1 AELGHEI
8 GLGDLFNAPS
18 PAQLANHIQNETPPV
33 TFDKVMLALRP
44 GGTLP
49 PLFCIHPATGLGIAF
64 AALLRHLAV
73 ERPLYA
79 LQARSFADPAAAP
92 ATLEAM
98 VEDYLAEIRKVQPQG
113 PYHLIGWSSGAAIA
127 HAIAVRLQ
135 QQGEA
140 VPLLAS
146 MDGYPAGSP
155 YQALMA
161 FELPSSELQRET
173 RSLVEAYLDAGLRRH
188 LASRQV
194 VDETTISAMLRLQGE
209 LTELVLHAQSGV
221 YQGDLI
227 LFTCPEL
234 QGPLA
239 VPPPEIWAAHVTGRI
254 ETFPVPDEHSSMLLP
269 ASAAIIGEVMDHA
282 LRRLAFMPQND
293 ETRPVEHE
301 AATETASA

>member
-18 PAQLANHIQNETPPV
+18 PAQLANHIQNDAEPV
-33 TFDKVMLALRP
+33 SAFSVMLALRP

-49 PLFCIHPATGLGIAF
+49 PLFCIHPAPGLSWMY

-146 MDGYPAGSP
+146 MDGYPAGLDYATILNLHTSP
-155 YQALMA
+155 EIVSAAL
-161 FELPSSELQRET
+161 R
-173 RSLVEAYLDAGLRRH
+173 LVVSNYLDAGLRRFI
-188 LASRQV
+188 ASQPVADPAAIEAMVRV
-194 VDETTISAMLRLQGE
+194 CYESAVL
-209 LTELVLHAQSGV
+209 LTNARSGI
-221 YQGDLI
+221 YEGDLL
-227 LFTCPEL
+227 LFTCP
-234 QGPLA
+234 PLEGA
-239 VPPPEIWAAHVTGRI
+239 VALPPPASWQPHITGRI
-254 ETFPVPDEHSSMLLP
+254 TTYPVLHEHSSMLLP
-269 ASAAIIGEVMDHA
+269 GSADIIGGVLNDA
-282 LRRLAFMPQND
+282 LLRIKEEP
-293 ETRPVEHE
+293 
-301 AATETASA
+301 AAVRNR